1 MSYARWA
8 STLFAVQEERFALCS
23 QSESSDF
30 TGTRCD
36 VSDLVYTIPY
46 VSALERTLIIC
57 RWKGAVVQKIKR
69 LEDAISKIA
78 NKVDIPELQAKTQN
92 ENHLES
98 MSPPPA
104 EMAAEDLSSPTP
116 ESPPKNDERPNQL
129 WGVVMDPRGG
139 PGSIPASCLS
149 DNIRPSLPSGLSSAR
164 RPDLISTGLITM
176 RQGLALFDTY
186 YLRLDHFLYRIL
198 GDHISLDSIRSAS
211 PLLTAA
217 VCAVGALHS
226 PSQGQL
232 FETCYSEFKG
242 LVSNQLFSR
251 HANED
256 DIRGLC
262 IGAFWLHELSWAL
275 IGNGWSFTS
284 IFLLQI
290 STDLQSCPNRI
301 RHQFT

>member
-1 MSYARWA
+1 MLTVQKEGIAMCCQSKLAN
-8 STLFAVQEERFALCS
+8 STRA
-23 QSESSDF
+23 
-30 TGTRCD
+30 GCD
-36 VSDLVYTIPY
+36 VSTFFH
-46 VSALERTLIIC
+46 STLIFHCPCRAKYNILH

-69 LEDAISKIA
+69 LEDAIAKIA
-78 NKVDIPELQAKTQN
+78 TKVDIPELGTKTQN
-92 ENHLES
+92 EDHLDS
-98 MSPPPA
+98 MSPPA
-104 EMAAEDLSSPTP
+104 VDMTNADIASPTP
-116 ESPPKNDERPNQL
+116 ESPVQDEQPSNNT
-129 WGVVMDPRGG
+129 WGVVMDPRSG

-149 DNIRPSLPSGLSSAR
+149 DNIRPAMRSGLSTTR

-186 YLRLDHFLYRIL
+186 HLRLDHFLYRIL
-198 GDHISLDSIRSAS
+198 GDHISLDSVRSAS

-217 VCAVGALHS
+217 VCTVGALHS

-242 LVSNQLFSR
+242 LVSSQIFSQ

-275 IGNGWSFTS
+275 IGNGKFTS
-284 IFLLQI
+284 SIPFI
-290 STDLQSCPNRI
+290 AR
-301 RHQFT
+301 RF